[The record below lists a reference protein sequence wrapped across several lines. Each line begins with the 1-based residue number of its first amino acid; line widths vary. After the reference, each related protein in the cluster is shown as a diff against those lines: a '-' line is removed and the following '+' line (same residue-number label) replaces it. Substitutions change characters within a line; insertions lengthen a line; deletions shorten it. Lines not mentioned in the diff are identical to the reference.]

1 MPYARSTCSALHSV
15 SHQKALR
22 RMQKCPQPHTG
33 HHSLVSRSRP
43 PSLQSAQPVAGQRRK
58 GNILF
63 VRPKTNILLQ
73 ARPSTCHLLH
83 QAPRRKFARFCILPF
98 SRKAH
103 PDPLA
108 WMPRKSYFSVHRRRR
123 TTRSPYGKRPQ
134 GFDEIKSVLPPP
146 WMPRK
151 SDFSVHRR
159 RRKRK
164 RRTRSPYAKSPQ
176 GFAEIKSVLPPPCTH
191 VKHRMTSELQCP
203 ENCADVRRRPS
214 FRTALS
220 NFHIS
225 TFHIFEP
232 PCQGFSYEKE
242 GQQRSDKLYVR
253 SDPFL

>member
-43 PSLQSAQPVAGQRRK
+43 PSLQSAQTAAPEAAQPVAGQRRRK

-63 VRPKTNILLQ
+63 IRPKTSTLLQ

-103 PDPLA
+103 PLA

-123 TTRSPYGKRPQ
+123 TTRSPDAKR
-134 GFDEIKSVLPPP
+134 
-146 WMPRK
+146 
-151 SDFSVHRR
+151 
-159 RRKRK
+159 
-164 RRTRSPYAKSPQ
+164 PQ

-203 ENCADVRRRPS
+203 ENCAEVRRRPS

-220 NFHIS
+220 KFS
-225 TFHIFEP
+225 LFQLFIFLNP
-232 PCQGFSYEKE
+232 VSRRKFSYEKE

-253 SDPFL
+253 GDPFL